1 MIEKKGREDIYLKIE
16 IVPVGY
22 VKNSRKEITDDFW
35 GSVISEI
42 HLTNEFTSDALIGLA
57 EFSHA
62 EIIFYFDK
70 ADSSKVN
77 RSVRHPRDNNAWPEV
92 GIFAMRAKDRPN
104 HLGHTIVKIIN
115 SAGNVLKVKGLDAID
130 NTPVLDI
137 KPVLKEF
144 LPREVVTQ
152 PRWASELMK
161 DYWG

>member
-1 MIEKKGREDIYLKIE
+1 MKIE
-16 IVPVGY
+16 LVPIGF

-35 GSVISEI
+35 GNVISEI
-42 HLTNEFTSDALIGLA
+42 HLTDEFTSDALKGIN

-70 ADSSKVN
+70 ADESKVN
-77 RSVRHPRDNNAWPEV
+77 RSVRHPRDNKEWPEA

-104 HLGHTIVKIIN
+104 HLGHTIVQIIGAEG
-115 SAGNVLKVKGLDAID
+115 SVLKVRGLDAID

-144 LPREVVTQ
+144 LPREEVTQ
-152 PRWASELMK
+152 PGWATELMK
-161 DYWG
+161 DYWK

>member
-1 MIEKKGREDIYLKIE
+1 MKIE
-16 IVPVGY
+16 VVPIGF

-35 GSVISEI
+35 GNVISEI
-42 HLTNEFTSDALIGLA
+42 QLTNEFSGDALKGLA

-77 RSVRHPRDNNAWPEV
+77 KSVRHPRDNKEWPEV

-104 HLGHTIVKIIN
+104 HLGHTIVKIV
-115 SAGNVLKVKGLDAID
+115 STSGNILVVQGLDAID

-137 KPVLKEF
+137 KPVIKEF
-144 LPREVVTQ
+144 LPREEVSQ
-152 PRWASELMK
+152 PHWMSELMS
-161 DYWG
+161 DYWK